1 MLSQITPVILTHN
14 EAANIERSLRQ
25 LIWASDIVL
34 VDSGSTDETVQLA
47 RQFPQVRVFE
57 REFDTHQQQW
67 TYGLKDTG
75 VKSPWVLALD
85 ADYLLT
91 DELIQELR
99 DLQPSSNVGGYAAS
113 FVYCCQGKRL
123 RSGVY
128 PPVTVLYRCEDATYE
143 QDGHTQRVRV
153 RGQVRR
159 LSSPILHDDRKSLGR
174 WLISQSRYGEL
185 DAEKLM
191 TCESSSLSPVDR
203 MRQWVIVAPS
213 VMMFYCLFVRG
224 GILDGWAGLHY
235 ALERTVAELILSLNL
250 IRFRLLR
257 QEQKVDS
264 RADPNSK
271 LEISPNSKFKVQ
283 STKF

>member
-1 MLSQITPVILTHN
+1 MLSQITPVILTYN

-34 VDSGSTDETVQLA
+34 VDGGSTDETVQLA
-47 RQFPQVRVFE
+47 RQFPQVRIFE

-67 TYGLKDTG
+67 TYGLKNTG
-75 VKSPWVLALD
+75 IKSPWVLALD

-113 FVYCCQGKRL
+113 FVYCCHGKRL

-159 LSSPILHDDRKSLGR
+159 LSSTILHDDRKSLGR
-174 WLISQSRYGEL
+174 WLNSQSRYGEL
-185 DAEKLM
+185 DAEKLL
-191 TCESSSLSPVDR
+191 TAESSSLSPVDR

-224 GILDGWAGLHY
+224 GILDGWSGLHY
-235 ALERTVAELILSLNL
+235 ALERTVAEMILSLNL

-264 RADPNSK
+264 RADHNTK